1 MKKLIIVTLLFTF
14 VASCVSSELN
24 SLPNKIV
31 VNLGSDEIIL
41 SSPDG
46 YCINEKYPTETC
58 LRIFHNFI

>member
-1 MKKLIIVTLLFTF
+1 MKKLIIVTLLFTL

-24 SLPNKIV
+24 SLPNKMV

-46 YCINEKYPTETC
+46 
-58 LRIFHNFI
+58 